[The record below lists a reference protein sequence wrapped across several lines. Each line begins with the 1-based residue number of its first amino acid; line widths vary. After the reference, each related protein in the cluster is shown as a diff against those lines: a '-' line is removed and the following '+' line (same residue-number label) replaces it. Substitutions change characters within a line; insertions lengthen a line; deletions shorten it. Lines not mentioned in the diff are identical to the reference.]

1 MVCSVPQ
8 CCMVD
13 YSPWFGNDTL
23 RSLFDLVTICDRIW
37 ENRPYRTKYKKR
49 VISTSRCPLCSL
61 LQVAVVEGSEVEMV
75 MEMVEEEE
83 EVSADQMETLFVPRN
98 RVLHCSP
105 NASV

>member
-1 MVCSVPQ
+1 MLA
-8 CCMVD
+8 CC
-13 YSPWFGNDTL
+13 
-23 RSLFDLVTICDRIW
+23 DLIG
-37 ENRPYRTKYKKR
+37 
-49 VISTSRCPLCSL
+49 CSL

>member
-1 MVCSVPQ
+1 M
-8 CCMVD
+8 
-13 YSPWFGNDTL
+13 
-23 RSLFDLVTICDRIW
+23 
-37 ENRPYRTKYKKR
+37 
-49 VISTSRCPLCSL
+49 
-61 LQVAVVEGSEVEMV
+61 EGSEVEMV

>member
-1 MVCSVPQ
+1 MVTSGVTQ
-8 CCMVD
+8 ISEGGTLYSSQNTKIELCC
-13 YSPWFGNDTL
+13 TCC
-23 RSLFDLVTICDRIW
+23 DLIG
-37 ENRPYRTKYKKR
+37 
-49 VISTSRCPLCSL
+49 CSL